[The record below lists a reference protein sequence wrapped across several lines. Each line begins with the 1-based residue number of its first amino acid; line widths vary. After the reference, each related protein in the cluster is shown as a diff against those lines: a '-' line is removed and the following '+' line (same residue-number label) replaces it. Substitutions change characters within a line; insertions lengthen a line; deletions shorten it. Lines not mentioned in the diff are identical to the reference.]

1 MTYKSIVATRR
12 GSVDALAVVENELRP
27 PLAGEARIRVLAAS
41 VTQDDVATRVGN
53 RPVLPKLPFVPGYSI
68 IGDVEAVGD
77 GVRGFAVG
85 DRVGALTQIGGY
97 TEVSYLDEK
106 ILTRVPTT
114 LNPVEAMPLLLN
126 YLVAYQTLHRV
137 AGVKPGD
144 KILIIGASGGCG
156 TAYLDLGRLA
166 GLKMYGLASAGKHPL
181 LAQFGAIPID
191 YHTQDFVSVIRRAE
205 PDGIDYVFNGM
216 ADEYFAPGLA
226 VLRRGGAL
234 VHYGGPESFWGL
246 VRLAAKLIGYNVMP
260 NGKSIKGY
268 GTHRI
273 GPESM
278 NEDWATLF
286 RLLEAGQ
293 IRPIIERTFPLLEAA
308 EANRLL
314 ESGQVVGNLVL
325 VARS

>member
-1 MTYKSIVATRR
+1 MTYKSILATRR
-12 GSVDALAVVENELRP
+12 GTVDALAVVENELRP
-27 PLAGEARIRVLAAS
+27 PSAGEARIRVLAAS
-41 VTQDDVATRVGN
+41 VTQDDVAVRVGN

-68 IGDVEAVGD
+68 IGDVDAVGE
-77 GVRGFAVG
+77 GVHGFAVG
-85 DRVGALTQIGGY
+85 DRVGALTQVGGY
-97 TEVSYLDEK
+97 TEVIYLDEK
-106 ILTRVPTT
+106 ILTRVPAAV
-114 LNPVEAMPLLLN
+114 NPVEAMPLLLN

-137 AGVKPGD
+137 AGVRPGD
-144 KILIIGASGGCG
+144 RILIIGASGGCG

-181 LAQFGAIPID
+181 LTQFGAIPID
-191 YHTQDFVSVIRRAE
+191 YRTQDFVTVIRQAE
-205 PDGIDYVFNGM
+205 PDGIEYVFNGM
-216 ADEYFAPGLA
+216 ADEYFGPGLA

-234 VHYGGPESFWGL
+234 VHYGGPQSLWGL
-246 VRLAAKLIGYNVMP
+246 VRLAAKLIGANLIP

-273 GPESM
+273 GLESM

-293 IRPIIERTFPLLEAA
+293 IRPVIDRTFPLLEAA

-314 ESGQVVGNLVL
+314 ESGRVAGNLVL
-325 VARS
+325 VVS